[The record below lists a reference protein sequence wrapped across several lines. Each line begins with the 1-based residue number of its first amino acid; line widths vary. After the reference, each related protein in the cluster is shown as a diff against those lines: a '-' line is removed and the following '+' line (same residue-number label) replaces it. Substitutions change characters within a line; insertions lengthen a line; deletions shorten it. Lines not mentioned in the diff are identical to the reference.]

1 MKRHEEADSGLRAG
15 FVHED
20 ELKQIKQNV
29 PASETLET
37 VDEAA
42 KAKEEEEKAKALAAA
57 EAKAEKVEAELASG
71 PTVSV
76 QGVSGKMITGVIK
89 AVKKRKTERK
99 GAESVE
105 ASQKEEPAVAP
116 EPLAKQEEIVRP
128 TIKEKATSEEQSAKP
143 LEHVAEKTAEK
154 KVETKSESKPAQTIA
169 EPKAAAKLEPE
180 ASPKKKEEPV
190 AKPAAQ
196 TADKPKV
203 EKPAPAEAA
212 PKAAESKAKA
222 EQANV
227 LNPAKTPEPT
237 VTKRTETVP
246 QTPERKEA
254 VAPSKTTKSTSATS
268 GVRSVEAKA
277 APETDRPRIKEDQ
290 GIIVSAQERMERA
303 GKTIIRPQ
311 SGNYVGRNAERPAR
325 PQASDRRGRPDE
337 RGRKDD
343 RRHSSGYPNQR
354 SNGPKQ
360 ERYFDKDKDEEETPR
375 RTRSPKPRKRT
386 EAMPDSSVIN
396 AQKDVSRRNFRER
409 TQRDKDKD
417 QRRTSG
423 WRSQEELELDEEIAR
438 RGRRRKAKAQSQK
451 TAPSK
456 GQLSE
461 VTLPSN
467 LSVKELAEILKK
479 TSAEV
484 ITKLISYGVMATVN
498 QEIDFETAAI
508 VAGDFG
514 IQATLKE
521 EVSEEDILFDDTDD
535 REEDLQSRPPVVV
548 VMGHVDHGKTSILD
562 WIRNSRVASAEAG
575 GITQHIGAY
584 MVDVN
589 DRKITFLDT
598 PGHEAFTMI
607 RQRGAQVTDIAVLV
621 VAADDGVMP
630 QTIEAINHAKA
641 AGTEII
647 VAINKIDKGTSN
659 IDRVKQEL
667 AQYGIMDADWGGTNT
682 IVPVSAKTGQ
692 NMEELLEMI
701 LLTADVLDLKANP
714 DRQAKGTVIEASLD
728 KSRGAL
734 ATLLVQRGTLQQGDA
749 IVVGTMMGNVR
760 AMFNDRHEPITEAG
774 PSVPV
779 EIMGLP
785 DVPEAGDIFYEVE
798 NEKVARSLVERRQAE
813 EREEALRASQKL
825 SLENLFEKM
834 GDGET
839 KDLNII
845 VKADVQG
852 SAQAM
857 SASLEKLSTDEVKVN
872 IIHSAVGAI
881 TASDIRLADVSEAI
895 IIGFNVRPP
904 ASVLDLAKE
913 ANVEIRLYRVI
924 YEALDDVQKAM
935 QGLLDPVFEEDIL
948 GRAEVRETFKASGVG
963 TIAGCYVTDGII
975 RRNAEVRLVR
985 DGIVIHEGKLASL
998 RRFQDDVREVQQGYE
1013 CGISIERFN
1022 DIKVGDEIEC
1032 FHMVELER

>member
-29 PASETLET
+29 PVSEQVDT

-42 KAKEEEEKAKALAAA
+42 KAKEETKAKALAAA
-57 EAKAEKVEAELASG
+57 EAKAEKAESELASG

-89 AVKKRKTERK
+89 AVKKRKNERR
-99 GAESVE
+99 GGDTAETAKKEAATVE
-105 ASQKEEPAVAP
+105 TVAKKEEPA
-116 EPLAKQEEIVRP
+116 
-128 TIKEKATSEEQSAKP
+128 ATPA
-143 LEHVAEKTAEK
+143 AEKTAPAEKVAKPGEPVAEK
-154 KVETKSESKPAQTIA
+154 KMEPKPESKPAAATEIKPAAKPEPEIITEKKTEPAAKPAPKTTSKPKTEATAPAAAAQKEETA
-169 EPKAAAKLEPE
+169 SKAKTEQALEETANTAKASKQAAAKSAPAEPRAQARKEHAASTKTTASAATKAKTTEPKAATEE
-180 ASPKKKEEPV
+180 KKEV
-190 AKPAAQ
+190 
-196 TADKPKV
+196 
-203 EKPAPAEAA
+203 
-212 PKAAESKAKA
+212 
-222 EQANV
+222 
-227 LNPAKTPEPT
+227 
-237 VTKRTETVP
+237 
-246 QTPERKEA
+246 
-254 VAPSKTTKSTSATS
+254 KS
-268 GVRSVEAKA
+268 
-277 APETDRPRIKEDQ
+277 DRPRIKEDQ
-290 GIIVSAQERMERA
+290 GIIISAQERMARA

-311 SGNYVGRNAERPAR
+311 SGNYVGRNTERPAR
-325 PQASDRRGRPDE
+325 PQGGDHRGRSDE

-343 RRHSSGYPNQR
+343 RRRSGGYQNQR
-354 SNGPKQ
+354 SSGPKQ
-360 ERYFDKDKDEEETPR
+360 ERFFDKDKDEDETPR
-375 RTRSPKPRKRT
+375 RTRSPKPRKRAD
-386 EAMPDSSVIN
+386 AMPDSSVIN

-409 TQRDKDKD
+409 TQREKDKD
-417 QRRTSG
+417 QRRSAG

-451 TAPSK
+451 AAPAKS
-456 GQLSE
+456 QLSE
-461 VTLPSN
+461 VSLPAN

-498 QEIDFETAAI
+498 QEIDFDTAAI

-521 EVSEEDILFDDTDD
+521 EVSEEDILFDDSDD
-535 REEDLQSRPPVVV
+535 KEEDLQPRPPVVV

-562 WIRNSRVASAEAG
+562 WIRNSRVASGEAG

-584 MVDVN
+584 MVDVH

-647 VAINKIDKGTSN
+647 VAINKIDKGTAN

-734 ATLLVQRGTLQQGDA
+734 ATLLVQRGTLHQGDA

-825 SLENLFEKM
+825 SLDNLFEQM
-834 GDGET
+834 NDGET

-857 SASLEKLSTDEVKVN
+857 SSSLAKLSTDEVKVN

-881 TASDIRLADVSEAI
+881 TASDVRLADVSEAI

-904 ASVLDLAKE
+904 ANVVDLAKE

-935 QGLLDPVFEEDIL
+935 KGLLDPVYEEGIL

-963 TIAGCYVTDGII
+963 TIAGCYVTSGVI